1 MRRSPRPETIRAVPI
16 AFPVTRLRKERFGSD
31 VARYNVL
38 PITTPGFPSCS
49 SGEGSE
55 VVAARLEREDQNVPD
70 LLGPHDLGWVQR
82 GTVDDH
88 VGPGLGQDSIDAGK
102 RAALVGGALVIV
114 YMLTTYGVFGIFA
127 DLALG
132 VHILL
137 IFASMALLGAT
148 LTLPG
153 IAGIVFT
160 IGMAVDSN
168 VLIYERIREEAHL
181 GRSVV
186 SALDAGFRRAFAT
199 IVDSNV
205 TMFVAAVILYLF
217 GSGAVRGF
225 AVSLGLGI
233 LTSIITA
240 VTMTRMMIA
249 LWYRRSRAT
258 KLPI

>member
-1 MRRSPRPETIRAVPI
+1 M
-16 AFPVTRLRKERFGSD
+16 
-31 VARYNVL
+31 
-38 PITTPGFPSCS
+38 
-49 SGEGSE
+49 
-55 VVAARLEREDQNVPD
+55 
-70 LLGPHDLGWVQR
+70 
-82 GTVDDH
+82 
-88 VGPGLGQDSIDAGK
+88 
-102 RAALVGGALVIV
+102 VGGALVFV

-132 VHILL
+132 VHILF
-137 IFASMALLGAT
+137 IFGSMALLGAT

-168 VLIYERIREEAHL
+168 VLIYERIREESHL

-205 TMFVAAVILYLF
+205 TMFVAALILYLF

-249 LWYRRSRAT
+249 LWYRRTRAV